1 MAASDPPDVGR
12 EVVQACGTIP
22 ALASFQR
29 HGSLVVRT
37 CDHHEFAWKLFLDFF
52 AALVIQNLEV
62 PVSQYV

>member
-1 MAASDPPDVGR
+1 MAASDPPDVGG

-29 HGSLVVRT
+29 HGSLVVWT
-37 CDHHEFAWKLFLDFF
+37 CDHHEFVWKLFLDFF
-52 AALVIQNLEV
+52 AALVIQNLDV